1 MDVNQLTITEN
12 CDIKVALSTIDA
24 TGLGTLFV
32 VNENSELIGVLT
44 DGDIRRALLRGVGL
58 DVLVTVIMNRSFI
71 SLPVETDAAEI
82 LNNLNETIK
91 IIPLVD
97 FKNKLVDYASSNKIR
112 RISVSTPLLNGNE
125 LAYVTECIKTNW
137 VSSQGKYVKKFEEV
151 FSQYHEGRKSLAVSN
166 GTVALHLALEAL
178 KIGPGDE
185 VIVPDLTFAASV
197 NAILYTG
204 AIPVLVDIDPV
215 TWNIDISKIE
225 KSITERT
232 KAIMPVHLYGLPCE
246 MDDIMSLATRYNLYV
261 IEDCA
266 EALGSTYHGK
276 AVGTFGDVATF
287 SFYGNKTITTGE
299 GGMIVFKNE
308 ATADFGALLR
318 DHGMSKSRRYWH
330 DYVGFNYRITNL
342 QAALGVAQFER
353 LDEFVSSK
361 IQNAKFYNALFNSL
375 SYFET
380 PFDDKNSKNSFW
392 LYTCLVKKEAPFT
405 RDQLIEFLNQ
415 KGIETRPVFY
425 PMHMMP
431 PYTQFVPHLI
441 ENSIDISQR
450 GISLPS
456 SASLSNIE
464 LEYIK
469 KMVVSFVNQFGVK
482 S

>member
-1 MDVNQLTITEN
+1 MDVNELTITDN
-12 CDIKVALSTIDA
+12 CDIKDALSKIDE

-32 VNENSELIGVLT
+32 VDKNSELIGIVT
-44 DGDIRRALLRGVGL
+44 DGDIRRALLRGLSL
-58 DVLVTVIMNRSFI
+58 DVSVVEIMNRSYT
-71 SLPVETDAAEI
+71 SLPVETDAVEI
-82 LNNLNETIK
+82 LNRLNETIK
-91 IIPLVD
+91 IIPLID
-97 FKNKLVDYASSNKIR
+97 HKNKLVDFASSNKIR

-137 VSSQGKYVKKFEEV
+137 VSSQGKYVKKFEEI
-151 FSQYHEGRKSLAVSN
+151 FSQYHENRKCLAVSN

-178 KIGPGDE
+178 KIREGDE

-204 AIPVLVDIDPV
+204 AVPVLVDVDPI

-225 KSITERT
+225 KSITKRT
-232 KAIMPVHLYGLPCE
+232 KAIMPVHLYGLSC
-246 MDDIMSLATRYNLYV
+246 DIDHIIELANKYNLFI

-266 EALGSTYHGK
+266 EALGSSYNGRP
-276 AVGTFGDVATF
+276 VGTFGDVATF

-299 GGMIVFKNE
+299 GGMVVFKNE
-308 ATADFGALLR
+308 DCAEYGAVLR
-318 DHGMSKSRRYWH
+318 DHGMNKTKRYWH
-330 DYVGFNYRITNL
+330 DYVGFNYRITNM

-361 IQNAKFYNALFNSL
+361 IHNAKFYNELFDSL
-375 SYFET
+375 SYFEI
-380 PFDDKNSKNSFW
+380 PDNPSNSKNSFW
-392 LYTCLVKKEAPFT
+392 LYTCLVKKDAPFT
-405 RDQLIEFLNQ
+405 RDQLIEYLHQ

-425 PMHMMP
+425 PMHEMP
-431 PYTQFVPHLI
+431 PYTQYAPHKL
-441 ENSIDISQR
+441 ECSIDISKR
-450 GISLPS
+450 GISFPS

-469 KMVVSFVNQFGVK
+469 KIVILFTDQFEAK